1 MEASMGGKR
10 SDQYAIDPGEANATD
25 HKERIE
31 DQRIRNE
38 DKQEVG
44 QTRHRDEQTMIPK
57 AGTNPALADLQNRR
71 AAKATEGEAD
81 DQAAVDPGHGK

>member
-1 MEASMGGKR
+1 MGGKR
-10 SDQYAIDPGEANATD
+10 PDQYAIDPGEANATD

-38 DKQEVG
+38 DKQNVG
-44 QTRHRDEQTMIPK
+44 QTRHKDETSMIPK

-71 AAKATEGEAD
+71 AANASTGEAD